1 MLILVL
7 DNLYSNDMELRLLL
21 KRVWPNITKKT
32 LDRVI
37 PKRPQGKSILL
48 IWKKESYFAIC
59 FPWLIAGYYLSV
71 TTLVNGF
78 IMRNYQKMTLLA
90 NFRLF

>member
-1 MLILVL
+1 MLFFT

-37 PKRPQGKSILL
+37 PKRPQGMAYFKNICRIL
-48 IWKKESYFAIC
+48 K
-59 FPWLIAGYYLSV
+59 P
-71 TTLVNGF
+71 T
-78 IMRNYQKMTLLA
+78 
-90 NFRLF
+90 